1 MGICGIWKSCV
12 DWEVSESPLHR
23 TLFIGGTADGKW
35 LPVHEGQAEHR
46 LPTFTSLPED
56 PDYPDESDPR
66 PEKLPVV
73 EIYLPIAVEH
83 DAGAETVFA
92 LNALSDEAI
101 RTQLVKHF
109 GAEATFQQVSSVASN
124 RWQGRI

>member
-1 MGICGIWKSCV
+1 MS
-12 DWEVSESPLHR
+12 EVQK
-23 TLFIGGTADGKW
+23 TLFIGGTADGQW
-35 LPVHEGQAEHR
+35 LPVHQGQSEHR
-46 LPTFTSLPED
+46 LPSFTSLPED

-73 EIYLPIAVEH
+73 EIYLPVSVEH
-83 DAGAETVFA
+83 EGGLETVFA

-109 GAEATFQQVSSVASN
+109 GAEVTFQQVSSVASEQ
-124 RWQGRI
+124 WQGRV